1 MCWPLP
7 RRVGDV
13 HERVNPPR
21 HADRREPRAL
31 QRCGTSVAERL
42 ARSRPSSTAVVQ
54 ADGNFILYRWSG
66 APAWAAGLYS
76 PGAYVVVQNDGNAC
90 SKVRPRQRCRTGWN
104 LRGTLGCIPP
114 TPTHPQV
121 ISHGVAQHPA
131 GPFGK
136 NQPTPRLPRTTRLRR
151 TQGERGRVTRP
162 WRSPLCNRREPWPRN
177 LRDLDRGGPPPR
189 ACATDVRFRRRA
201 IGIHRTAHSRSLPM
215 QHCGPHLPSLSS
227 SAAGSSSDPARGSPP
242 SSSFGPGGPPATRTR
257 RLLRLTA

>member
-1 MCWPLP
+1 
-7 RRVGDV
+7 V
-13 HERVNPPR
+13 
-21 HADRREPRAL
+21 
-31 QRCGTSVAERL
+31 TSTNGSTRL
-42 ARSRPSSTAVVQ
+42 AMQTDGNLVLYNGAGQASLSVWHVHAQAPQRSCRPTEISSSTA
-54 ADGNFILYRWSG
+54 GPEHRPGRLG
-66 APAWAAGLYS
+66 CTAPAHTSSFRTTGTPALKFDRDSAVGRVGIYGELW
-76 PGAYVVVQNDGNAC
+76 GA
-90 SKVRPRQRCRTGWN
+90 SH
-104 LRGTLGCIPP
+104 LRRL
-114 TPTHPQV
+114 HPQV